1 MQTRSAAA
9 AARADECRLSRRRIY
24 TSRDSIINSSSSSS
38 SLVLYIVAMLLRGV
52 SREWL
57 LVSRPY
63 HAKNPSFPPFA
74 FAVLI
79 IFCRCFVV
87 APNSVQKSPIS

>member
-1 MQTRSAAA
+1 MGSEMCIRDS
-9 AARADECRLSRRRIY
+9 

-57 LVSRPY
+57 LLLLLRR